1 MSATPPDPGIP
12 VSLPSSVAR
21 YAYDDTNHAL
31 KSSSGDL
38 AYLVLA
44 EEPSGNHGV
53 RWTIDPPRT
62 PCPVVLLDQA
72 TYDMLVAGTVTD
84 GLLVSGG
91 VTYHL
96 RAVRHMDGSVWMT
109 PSTS

>member
-1 MSATPPDPGIP
+1 M
-12 VSLPSSVAR
+12 AR
-21 YAYDDTNHAL
+21 YGYDASNHAL
-31 KSSSGDL
+31 RSSSGDL

-44 EEPSGNHGV
+44 EQPAGNHDV

-62 PCPVVLLDQA
+62 PCPIVLLDQA
-72 TYDMLVAGTVTD
+72 TYDLLAAGTVVN

-109 PSTS
+109 PSTT